1 MSSKLEKGAL
11 GKRVAQF
18 LDSHVE
24 IHRDPS
30 DMQPPH
36 VTVAEIKQAIRDHD
50 EVALSSAIDVAREL
64 GFDYE
69 Y

>member
-1 MSSKLEKGAL
+1 MGA
-11 GKRVAQF
+11 ATF
-18 LDSHVE
+18 ANSLDH
-24 IHRDPS
+24 S
-30 DMQPPH
+30 DLRYD
-36 VTVAEIKQAIRDHD
+36 IKQAIRDHD